1 MRLLDT
7 IGTLSGR
14 LVYGLLLRSAR
25 YGEFE
30 ITLADQTKLRRV
42 AGDGP
47 AVTINVLQP
56 WRTLL
61 DVFRG
66 GGVGFAEAHIAG
78 RWDTDDLSRTLIVL
92 GRNLDAYARFRPP
105 GSFMR
110 VGRRAWAWLTRFRRS
125 EIPTIGDHY
134 NLGNDFYA
142 AWLDPSMTYSSGLYE
157 ADTDDLARA
166 QAAKYRRLADL
177 ADIQPN
183 DNVLEIGCGW
193 GGFAEY
199 AAGGIGAKITGLTL
213 STEQATFARERLQ
226 QAGLAD
232 RTEIRIQDF
241 REEAGEYDKIVSIE
255 MIESI
260 PAKLWP
266 ELFDQIRD
274 RLRAGGR
281 AALQAITIDD
291 RLYESL
297 LERDDYI
304 SKHIFPGGALPSV
317 TTVKR
322 LAEERGLSVKSVKE
336 FGSSYARTL
345 RTWLEHFDEAWPQ
358 LEQQGRLD
366 ERFRRAWRY
375 YLAYCEAGFTIGRIS
390 VHQFALVK

>member
-1 MRLLDT
+1 MKMFDT
-7 IGTLSGR
+7 IKTMPGR
-14 LVYGLLLRSAR
+14 LVYGLLLRLAR

-30 ITLADQTKLRRV
+30 ITLAGKTKLRRV

-47 AVTINVLQP
+47 AITIDVLQP

-61 DVFRG
+61 DVIRG

-78 RWDTDDLSRTLIVL
+78 RWDTKDLSLTLVVL

-105 GSFMR
+105 GSFLR
-110 VGRRAWAWLTRFRRS
+110 IGRRAWAWLTSLRRS

-134 NLGNDFYA
+134 DLGNDFYA
-142 AWLDPSMTYSSGLYE
+142 TWLDPSMTYSSGLYE
-157 ADTDDLARA
+157 GDTDDLAGA

-177 ADIQPN
+177 ADIQP
-183 DNVLEIGCGW
+183 DDHVLEIGCGW

-199 AAGGIGAKITGLTL
+199 AAGEIGAKITGLTL
-213 STEQATFARERLQ
+213 SNEQAAFARERLL

-232 RTEIRIQDF
+232 RTEIKVQDF
-241 REEAGEYDKIVSIE
+241 REETGEYDKIVSIE

-260 PAKLWP
+260 PAALWP
-266 ELFDQIRD
+266 KLFDQVRD

-281 AALQAITIDD
+281 VALQAITIDD

-317 TTVKR
+317 TTMQR
-322 LAEERGLSVKSVKE
+322 LAKERGLTVESIKG
-336 FGSSYARTL
+336 FGPSYARTL
-345 RTWLEHFDEAWPQ
+345 RTWLQQFDTAWPQ
-358 LEQQGRLD
+358 LKQRGLD

-375 YLAYCEAGFTIGRIS
+375 YLAYCEAGFTIDRIS
-390 VHQFALVK
+390 VHQFGLVK

>member
-1 MRLLDT
+1 MKLFDT
-7 IGTLSGR
+7 IGTLPGR
-14 LVYGLLLRSAR
+14 LVYGALLRLAR
-25 YGEFE
+25 HGTFE
-30 ITLADQTKLRRV
+30 LTLSGATKLRRV
-42 AGDGP
+42 AGEGP
-47 AVTINVLQP
+47 LVSISILQP

-61 DVFRG
+61 DVIRG

-78 RWDTDDLSRTLIVL
+78 RWDTKDLALTLEEL

-110 VGRRAWAWLTRFRRS
+110 IARRGWARLTSFRRS
-125 EIPTIGDHY
+125 QIPTIGDHY

-142 AWLDPSMTYSSGLYE
+142 AWLDSSMTYSSAIYE
-157 ADTDDLARA
+157 SGVDDLAVA
-166 QAAKYRRLADL
+166 QQAKYRRLAEL
-177 ADIQPN
+177 ADIQPG
-183 DNVLEIGCGW
+183 DDVLEIGCGW

-199 AAGGIGAKITGLTL
+199 AASEIGARVTGLTL
-213 STEQATFARERLQ
+213 STEQAAFARDRLQ
-226 QAGLAD
+226 RAGLAD
-232 RTEIRIQDF
+232 QTEIKIQDF
-241 REEAGEYDKIVSIE
+241 RDETGEYDKIVSIE

-260 PAKLWP
+260 PADLWP
-266 ELFDQIRD
+266 ALFDQIRD
-274 RLRAGGR
+274 RLRSGGR
-281 AALQAITIDD
+281 VAMQAITIDD

-317 TTVKR
+317 PAVER
-322 LAEERGLSVKSVKE
+322 LSEERGLLVKSVTD

-345 RTWLEHFDEAWPQ
+345 RTWLESFDEVWPQ
-358 LEQQGRLD
+358 LEKQGLD

-390 VHQFALVK
+390 VHQFELVK

>member
-1 MRLLDT
+1 MKLIET
-7 IGTLSGR
+7 TATLPGR
-14 LVYGLLLRSAR
+14 LVYGLLLRLAR
-25 YGEFE
+25 YGEFN
-30 ITLADQTKLRRV
+30 IALAGKATLHRA

-47 AVTINVLQP
+47 AITINVHQP

-61 DVFRG
+61 DVVRG

-78 RWDTDDLSRTLIVL
+78 RWETKDLGLTLVVL

-110 VGRRAWAWLTRFRRS
+110 VARRGWAWLTNLRRS

-134 NLGNDFYA
+134 NLGNDFYT
-142 AWLDPSMTYSSGLYE
+142 AWLDASMTYSSGIYE
-157 ADTDDLARA
+157 SANDDLAAA
-166 QAAKYRRLADL
+166 QAAKYRRLAAL
-177 ADIQPN
+177 ADIKPTDQI
-183 DNVLEIGCGW
+183 LEIGCGW

-199 AAGGIGAKITGLTL
+199 AASEIGARVTGLTL
-213 STEQATFARERLQ
+213 STEQAAFARERLR

-232 RTEIRIQDF
+232 RTEIKIQDF
-241 REEAGEYDKIVSIE
+241 REEDGQYDEIVSIE

-260 PAKLWP
+260 PAELWP
-266 ELFDQIRD
+266 ALFDQFRD

-281 AALQAITIDD
+281 VAMQAITIDD

-317 TTVKR
+317 STIER
-322 LAEERGLSVKSVKE
+322 LAGDRGLEVGSVEE
-336 FGSSYARTL
+336 FGTSYARTL
-345 RTWLEHFDEAWPQ
+345 HTWLERFDAAWPQ
-358 LEQQGRLD
+358 LEQQGLD

-390 VHQFALVK
+390 VHQFELVK

>member
-1 MRLLDT
+1 MKLLDT
-7 IGTLSGR
+7 INTLSAR
-14 LVYGLLLRSAR
+14 LAYGILLRMAR

-30 ITLADQTKLRRV
+30 IVLAGTTKLRRI

-47 AVTINVLQP
+47 AITINVLQP

-61 DVFRG
+61 DVLRG
-66 GGVGFAEAHIAG
+66 GGIGFAEAHIAG
-78 RWDTDDLSRTLIVL
+78 RWDTRDLALTLVVL

-105 GSFMR
+105 GSLLR
-110 VGRRAWAWLTRFRRS
+110 LGRRAWAGLTRFRRS

-142 AWLDPSMTYSSGLYE
+142 AWLDHSMTYSSGLFE
-157 ADTDDLARA
+157 EGIDDLAAA
-166 QAAKYRRLADL
+166 QAAKYRRLANL
-177 ADIQPN
+177 ADIQPT
-183 DNVLEIGCGW
+183 DHVLEIGCGW
-193 GGFAEY
+193 GGFIEY
-199 AAGGIGAKITGLTL
+199 AAGETGARITGLTL
-213 STEQATFARERLQ
+213 STEQATFARDRLQ
-226 QAGLAD
+226 QAGLAE

-241 REEAGEYDKIVSIE
+241 REETAEYDKIVSIE

-260 PAKLWP
+260 PAELWP
-266 ELFDQIRD
+266 ALFDQIRD
-274 RLRAGGR
+274 RLRTGGR
-281 AALQAITIDD
+281 AALQAITIED

-317 TTVKR
+317 STMER
-322 LAEERGLSVKSVKE
+322 LAEERGLLVKSITE
-336 FGSSYARTL
+336 FGNSYARTL
-345 RTWLEHFDEAWPQ
+345 RAWLERFDDAWPQ
-358 LEQQGRLD
+358 LKPQGLD

-390 VHQFALVK
+390 VHQFELVK

>member
-1 MRLLDT
+1 MKLLDT
-7 IGTLSGR
+7 IATLPGRLLYRALLRAARYGTLSI
-14 LVYGLLLRSAR
+14 S
-25 YGEFE
+25 
-30 ITLADQTKLRRV
+30 LAGTTQLHRV
-42 AGDGP
+42 AGEGP
-47 AVTINVLQP
+47 AITIHVLQP

-61 DVFRG
+61 DVLRG

-78 RWDTDDLSRTLIVL
+78 RWDTDDLALTLEVL

-110 VGRRAWAWLTRFRRS
+110 IGRRAWARLTSFRRS

-134 NLGNDFYA
+134 NLGNDFYS

-157 ADTDDLARA
+157 EGIDDLAAA
-166 QAAKYRRLADL
+166 QAAKYRRLAGL

-183 DNVLEIGCGW
+183 DHVLEIGCGW

-199 AAGGIGAKITGLTL
+199 AASECGARVTGLTL
-213 STEQATFARERLQ
+213 STEQAAFARERLQ

-232 RTEIRIQDF
+232 RTEIKIQDF
-241 REEAGEYDKIVSIE
+241 REETGEYNKIVSIE

-260 PAKLWP
+260 PAELWP
-266 ELFDQIRD
+266 ALFDQIRD
-274 RLRAGGR
+274 RLRTGGR
-281 AALQAITIDD
+281 VAMQAITIDD

-297 LERDDYI
+297 LDRDDFI

-317 TTVKR
+317 STIER
-322 LAEERGLSVKSVKE
+322 LAEARGLVVKSIAD

-345 RTWLEHFDEAWPQ
+345 RTWLERFDDVWPR
-358 LEQQGRLD
+358 LEPQGLD

-375 YLAYCEAGFTIGRIS
+375 YLAYCEAGFRIGRIS
-390 VHQFALVK
+390 VHQFEFVK